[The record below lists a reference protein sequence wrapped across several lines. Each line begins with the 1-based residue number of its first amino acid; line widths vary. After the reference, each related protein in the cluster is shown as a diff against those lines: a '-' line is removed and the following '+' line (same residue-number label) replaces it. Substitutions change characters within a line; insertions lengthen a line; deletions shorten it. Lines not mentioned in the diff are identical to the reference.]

1 MAFYIKQNDTS
12 PAIETILQ
20 SDDGSVIIDL
30 TDCEINFHMTHSQRD
45 VEITGACEILD
56 EDGGRV
62 RYQWVTGDTSVAGWY
77 RAEFEVTYSDAKI
90 ETFPND
96 GSIWVNVDGELA

>member
-30 TDCEINFHMTHSQRD
+30 TDCSVDFHMTHSQRD
-45 VEITGACEILD
+45 VEVTGACAILD
-56 EDGGRV
+56 EEGGRV
-62 RYQWVTGDTSVAGWY
+62 RYQWLTGDTSIAGWY
-77 RAEFEVTYSDAKI
+77 RAEFEVTYSDGKI
-90 ETFPND
+90 ETFPNE
-96 GSIWVNVDGELA
+96 GSIWVHVDGELA

>member
-30 TDCEINFHMTHSQRD
+30 TGCDVNFHMTHSQRD
-45 VEITGACEILD
+45 VEVTGACAILD

-62 RYQWVTGDTSVAGWY
+62 RYQWLSGDTSVAGWY
-77 RAEFEVTYSDAKI
+77 KAEFEVTYSDGKI
-90 ETFPND
+90 ETFPNE
-96 GSIWVNVDGELA
+96 GSIWVHIDGELA

>member
-30 TDCEINFHMTHSQRD
+30 TGCDVNFHMTHSQRD
-45 VEITGACEILD
+45 IEVTGACTILD

-62 RYQWVTGDTSVAGWY
+62 RYQWLTGDTSVAGWY
-77 RAEFEVTYSDAKI
+77 RAEFEVTYSDGKI
-90 ETFPND
+90 ETFPNE
-96 GSIWVNVDGELA
+96 GSIWVHIDGELA